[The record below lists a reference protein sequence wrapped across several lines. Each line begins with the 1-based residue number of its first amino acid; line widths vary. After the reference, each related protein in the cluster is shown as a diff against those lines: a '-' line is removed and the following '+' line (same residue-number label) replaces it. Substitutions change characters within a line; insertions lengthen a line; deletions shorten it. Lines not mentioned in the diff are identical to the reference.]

1 MNYAVLAAVAAGG
14 AIGSV
19 ARYLIAGWVQSAAWA
34 GFPFGIFA
42 VNISGGL
49 IMGILI
55 ELMALKWNISLEMRA
70 FLTTGILGGYTTFS
84 TFSLDSALLIERGAY
99 ASAAFYIA
107 GSAILSVVALFAG
120 LWIIRGIY
128 A

>member
-1 MNYAVLAAVAAGG
+1 MNYPVIAAVAVGG
-14 AIGSV
+14 AIGSA

-34 GFPFGIFA
+34 GFPYGIFT

-49 IMGILI
+49 IMGILT
-55 ELMALKWNISLEMRA
+55 ELMALKWNVSLEMRA

-99 ASAAFYIA
+99 ASAAIYIA
-107 GSAILSVVALFAG
+107 GSAIVSIVALFAG
-120 LWIIRGIY
+120 LWLIRGIY

>member
-1 MNYAVLAAVAAGG
+1 MNYPVIAAVAVGG
-14 AIGSV
+14 AIGSA
-19 ARYLIAGWVQSAAWA
+19 ARYLIASWVQSAAWA
-34 GFPFGIFA
+34 GFPYGIFT

-49 IMGILI
+49 IMGILT
-55 ELMALKWNISLEMRA
+55 ELMALKWNVSLEMRA

-99 ASAAFYIA
+99 ASAAIYIA
-107 GSAILSVVALFAG
+107 GSAIVSIVALFAG
-120 LWIIRGIY
+120 LWLIRGLY

>member
-1 MNYAVLAAVAAGG
+1 MNYPVIAAVAVGG
-14 AIGSV
+14 AIGSA

-34 GFPFGIFA
+34 GFPYGIFT

-49 IMGILI
+49 IMGILT
-55 ELMALKWNISLEMRA
+55 ELMALKWNVSLEMRA

-99 ASAAFYIA
+99 ASAAIYIA
-107 GSAILSVVALFAG
+107 GSAIVSIGALFAG
-120 LWIIRGIY
+120 LWLIRGIY

>member
-1 MNYAVLAAVAAGG
+1 MNYPVIAAVAVGG
-14 AIGSV
+14 AIGSA

-34 GFPFGIFA
+34 GFPYGIFT

-49 IMGILI
+49 IMGILT
-55 ELMALKWNISLEMRA
+55 ELMALKWNVSLEMRA

-99 ASAAFYIA
+99 ASAAIYIV
-107 GSAILSVVALFAG
+107 GSAAVSILALFAG
-120 LWIIRGIY
+120 LWLIRGIY

>member
-14 AIGSV
+14 AIGSA
-19 ARYLIAGWVQSAAWA
+19 ARYVIAGWVQSAAWE
-34 GFPFGIFA
+34 GFPYGIFV

-49 IMGILI
+49 IMGLLT
-55 ELMALKWNISLEMRA
+55 ELMALKWNVSLEMRA

-99 ASAAFYIA
+99 ASAGLYIA
-107 GSAILSVVALFAG
+107 GSAILSVVALFVG
-120 LWIIRGIY
+120 LWIVRGIY

>member
-1 MNYAVLAAVAAGG
+1 MNYAVIAAVAAGG
-14 AIGSV
+14 AIGSA
-19 ARYLIAGWVQSAAWA
+19 ARYLIAGWVQSAAWE
-34 GFPFGIFA
+34 GFPYGIFA

-55 ELMALKWNISLEMRA
+55 ELMALKWNVSLETRA

-99 ASAAFYIA
+99 NSAAIYIA
-107 GSAILSVVALFAG
+107 GSTLLSIAALFAG
-120 LWIIRGIY
+120 LWLIRGIY